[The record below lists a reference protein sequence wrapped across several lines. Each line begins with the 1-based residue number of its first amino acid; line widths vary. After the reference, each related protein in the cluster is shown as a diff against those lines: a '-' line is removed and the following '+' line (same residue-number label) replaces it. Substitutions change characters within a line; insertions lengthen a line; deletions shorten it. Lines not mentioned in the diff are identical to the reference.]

1 MNEEQDQQRANGA
14 APDAGPVPLTGLRVV
29 ELGGIGPGPFCAMLL
44 ADAGADVIRVER
56 PSDVAGRPD
65 PVLHRGRRSAAIDL
79 KHPEG
84 VGAVLDLVADADV
97 LLEGFRPG
105 VAERLGVGPG
115 PCLDRN
121 PRLVYGRMTGF
132 GQDGPLAPRAGHDI
146 NYIALSGA
154 LGAIGPAAGPPVLPL
169 NLLGDF
175 GGGGA
180 LLAFGVLCAV
190 VQARATGKG
199 QVVDAAM
206 VDGSAQLLA
215 MIYSRLHQ
223 GRWTDRRGV
232 NYLDGTAPFYGVY
245 RCRDG
250 EYVAIGAIEAPFFA
264 TLLGRLGLAADADFT
279 QQWDRSRWPVMR
291 QRLAEVFA
299 ARTRDDWAAVFADA
313 DACVTPVLSLVEAPH
328 HPHNAA
334 RGTFLTDG
342 TGVLQPAPAPRFGSS
357 TPRRHARPAPLPGE
371 HTAQVLA
378 ETGRNPEQI
387 KKLFDAE
394 VVR

>member
-1 MNEEQDQQRANGA
+1 M
-14 APDAGPVPLTGLRVV
+14 
-29 ELGGIGPGPFCAMLL
+29 
-44 ADAGADVIRVER
+44 
-56 PSDVAGRPD
+56 
-65 PVLHRGRRSAAIDL
+65 AAIDL

-115 PCLDRN
+115 PCLARN

-154 LGAIGPAAGPPVLPL
+154 LGTIGPADGPPVLPL

-180 LLAFGVLCAV
+180 LLAFGVLCV
-190 VQARATGKG
+190 VLQARATGKG

-250 EYVAIGAIEAPFFA
+250 QYVAVGAIEAPFFA
-264 TLLGRLGLAADADFT
+264 ALLERLGLAADADFVH
-279 QQWDRSRWPVMR
+279 QWDRSRWPVMR
-291 QRLAEVFA
+291 RRLAEVFA

-313 DACVTPVLSLVEAPH
+313 DACVTPCCPCGRHRAILTTLHAAPSSPTTRESSSPPRPPGSAPPSLAGP
-328 HPHNAA
+328 PGPPPA
-334 RGTFLTDG
+334 RRAHSAG
-342 TGVLQPAPAPRFGSS
+342 
-357 TPRRHARPAPLPGE
+357 PRRDGP
-371 HTAQVLA
+371 
-378 ETGRNPEQI
+378 
-387 KKLFDAE
+387 
-394 VVR
+394 

>member
-1 MNEEQDQQRANGA
+1 MNDEQDQERANGA
-14 APDAGPVPLTGLRVV
+14 VPDAAPGPLTGLRVV

-56 PSDVAGRPD
+56 PSDVVGKPD

-115 PCLDRN
+115 PCLERN

-154 LGAIGPAAGPPVLPL
+154 LGAIGPTDGPPVLPL

-215 MIYSRLHQ
+215 MIYGRLHQ
-223 GRWTDRRGV
+223 GRWTDHRGV

-250 EYVAIGAIEAPFFA
+250 EYVAVGAIEAPFFA
-264 TLLGRLGLAADADFT
+264 TLLERLGLVADADFT

-313 DACVTPVLSLVEAPH
+313 DACVTPVLSLVEAPR

-357 TPRRHARPAPLPGE
+357 TPRRHPRPAPLPGE